1 MNGSK
6 TDLRF
11 TDSVICT
18 HLAACF
24 FSLWL
29 LHFKKE
35 WLQEMQKDKLLE
47 DLVTHALRRTSVKKT
62 KRAEDLQKSL
72 NRLRDQKK
80 CE

>member
-1 MNGSK
+1 
-6 TDLRF
+6 
-11 TDSVICT
+11 
-18 HLAACF
+18 
-24 FSLWL
+24 
-29 LHFKKE
+29 
-35 WLQEMQKDKLLE
+35 MQKDKLLE